1 MIVKDIDLDQLIICE
16 KCDTL
21 HRKIP
26 LSNRQTAYCTRCHS
40 PLYKNHPHLIAYT
53 LSVALTTL
61 IFFVMANLF
70 PIVTVDIKG
79 MVSSITLPSVI
90 LSLFQQHFFLVGLLV
105 SFVIFL
111 FPLSILLSLITALTL
126 MLTRRGADAVRA
138 LLLYISH
145 VNRWN
150 MMEIFFISVLVA
162 LIKLIGYGE
171 IYFGVSFW
179 ALLLFVASDLF
190 LTKDLHIRSLWE
202 RWQKIYDV

>member
-1 MIVKDIDLDQLIICE
+1 MKDTDLDQLIICE

-21 HRKIP
+21 HKKIP
-26 LSNRQTAYCTRCHS
+26 LSYNQTAYCSHCHS

-53 LSVALTTL
+53 LSIALTTL
-61 IFFVMANLF
+61 VFFVMANLF

-90 LSLFQQHFFLVGLLV
+90 VSLFEQHFFIVGLLV

-111 FPLSILLSLITALTL
+111 FPLSILLSLILALTL
-126 MLTRRGADAVRA
+126 MLMQKGEEIVKA

-150 MMEIFFISVLVA
+150 MMEIFLISILVA
-162 LIKLIGYGE
+162 LVKLIGYGE

-179 ALLLFVASDLF
+179 ALVLFVVSDLF

-202 RWQKIYDV
+202 HWQRIYHD